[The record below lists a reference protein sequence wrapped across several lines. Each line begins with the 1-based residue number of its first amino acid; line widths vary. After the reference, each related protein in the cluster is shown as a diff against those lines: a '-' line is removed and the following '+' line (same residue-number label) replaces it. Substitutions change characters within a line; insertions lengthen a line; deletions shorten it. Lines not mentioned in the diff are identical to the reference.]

1 MILKTTEF
9 KQLFGEISRKNGFSL
24 EYGGWFKESNECIF
38 VLDLQKSNYSNLYY
52 LNIKVFIQGSFGRQ
66 YSKEKDLVKKKVGN
80 IFIRQPMEY
89 NNAFDLEST
98 MTDNE
103 RRLLLENL
111 FVNFLN
117 VFSNKVLTKA
127 GIKELVEK
135 NEIPSFPATK
145 AL

>member
-1 MILKTTEF
+1 MKNAEF
-9 KQLFGEISRKNGFSL
+9 KKIFDNLAKINGFLSAF
-24 EYGGWFKESNECIF
+24 GGWFKESNECIL
-38 VLDLQKSNYSNLYY
+38 VLDLQQSNYSNLYY
-52 LNIKVFIQGSFGRQ
+52 LNIKIFIQGSFGRQ

-80 IFIRQPMEY
+80 IFIRQPIEY
-89 NNAFDLEST
+89 NNAFDLESS
-98 MTDNE
+98 MNDDE

-117 VFSNKVLTKA
+117 AFSNKVLTRA